1 MKNQGGCRNFGTM
14 KEFKFL
20 IKKMAHLE
28 PVMFL
33 LIALYGLFVGIKPFL
48 WIISP
53 AYILKNYQG
62 NPEVFPMF
70 FIGLFFIS
78 SLISFFDA
86 FVMGN
91 YRMRMNHVRYKLM
104 NMITEYSLYLPYA
117 KKKEK
122 KESEKISDAMKS
134 VESPWGG
141 AGGIMMDLPN
151 VFSMVISI
159 GGFLWIFTTMDFWV
173 LASTIILTIISWLF
187 LNEVPKSYDRYW
199 EEMSPNWD
207 KFAKLNNE
215 MKSPLSKQDILI
227 FDTIR
232 IFKSYYGKT
241 NKDRIKRLGE
251 VNTKT
256 LRIFTLA
263 NVFNLIRDGLIIYW
277 LMTGLIGGGISIA
290 SFYVYFTAIFAFIAF
305 NHQTMWVFSD
315 IRRNFT
321 MFKPFFK
328 ITDVYKDE
336 KEEIYPEQLEIV
348 LDEVCFKYPGTDD
361 YVLKDINLKIKDS
374 ETIALVGENG
384 AGKST
389 LALLLA
395 GLYQPTQGRILINDE
410 DIKGSQIDYKK
421 LISAVFQDSNLLPF
435 SFKENILMSTDDKN
449 IDHIYKMTH
458 LDEIINKYEKKDNQT
473 LLRILD
479 NDGVDLSGGQKQ
491 RLFLARAIAKSKAKL
506 LILDEPTA
514 QLDALNER
522 ELYMLYDDLTH
533 DKSSIFISHRLAS
546 TKFCDRII
554 YLKDGKILANGTHDE
569 LMKTCE
575 DYKDLYNLQADN
587 YKEIL

>member
-1 MKNQGGCRNFGTM
+1 MH
-14 KEFKFL
+14 ELKFL

-28 PVMFL
+28 PMMFL

-53 AYILKNYQG
+53 AYILENYQK
-62 NPEVFPMF
+62 NPRIFPVFF
-70 FIGLFFIS
+70 LGLFFIS

-122 KESEKISDAMKS
+122 SESEKISDAMKA
-134 VESPWGG
+134 VESPWLG

-151 VFSMVISI
+151 VFAMVISI
-159 GGFLWIFTTMDFWV
+159 GGFLWIFTSMDLWV
-173 LASTIILTIISWLF
+173 LATTIILSIISWLL
-187 LNEVPKSYDRYW
+187 LNQVTKSYNNYW
-199 EEMSPNWD
+199 DAMSPNWD
-207 KFAKLNNE
+207 KFTKLNNE

-241 NKDRIKRLGE
+241 NKDRINRLEG

-256 LRIFTLA
+256 LRLFTLA

-277 LMTGLIGGGISIA
+277 LMTGLVAGRISLA
-290 SFYVYFTAIFAFIAF
+290 NFYVYFTAIFAFIAF
-305 NHQTMWVFSD
+305 NHETMWFFSD

-336 KEEIYPEQLEIV
+336 KQEIYPEQVEIV
-348 LDEVCFKYPGTDD
+348 LDNVSFKYPGTEA
-361 YVLKDINLKIKDS
+361 YVLKDINLRIKDS

-395 GLYQPTQGRILINDE
+395 GLYEPTEGKILINGE
-410 DIKGSQIDYKK
+410 DIKDYQIDYKK

-435 SFKENILMSTDDKN
+435 
-449 IDHIYKMTH
+449 
-458 LDEIINKYEKKDNQT
+458 
-473 LLRILD
+473 
-479 NDGVDLSGGQKQ
+479 
-491 RLFLARAIAKSKAKL
+491 FL
-506 LILDEPTA
+506 
-514 QLDALNER
+514 
-522 ELYMLYDDLTH
+522 
-533 DKSSIFISHRLAS
+533 
-546 TKFCDRII
+546 
-554 YLKDGKILANGTHDE
+554 
-569 LMKTCE
+569 
-575 DYKDLYNLQADN
+575 
-587 YKEIL
+587 

>member
-1 MKNQGGCRNFGTM
+1 MKNQGGCRIFGTM

-28 PVMFL
+28 PIMFL

-53 AYILKNYQG
+53 AYILENYQG

-117 KKKEK
+117 LKKEK
-122 KESEKISDAMKS
+122 KESEKISDAMKA
-134 VESPWGG
+134 VESPWLG

-151 VFSMVISI
+151 VFSMMISI
-159 GGFLWIFTTMDFWV
+159 GGFLWIFTTMDLWV
-173 LASTIILTIISWLF
+173 LITTLILTGLSWAL
-187 LNEVPKSYDRYW
+187 LNQVPKSYNRYW
-199 EEMSPNWD
+199 DEVSPNWD

-241 NKDRIKRLGE
+241 NKDRIIRLGD

-263 NVFNLIRDGLIIYW
+263 NIFNLIRDGLIIYW

-328 ITDVYKDE
+328 ITDVYKDQ
-336 KEEIYPEQLEIV
+336 KQEIYPEQVEIV
-348 LDEVCFKYPGTDD
+348 LDYVSFKYPGTDD
-361 YVLKDINLKIKDS
+361 YVLRNINLKIKDS

-395 GLYQPTQGRILINDE
+395 GLYEPTEGKLLINGE
-410 DIKGSQIDYKK
+410 DIKNSQIDYKK

-435 SFKENILMSTDDKN
+435 SFKENILMSTENRDIDD
-449 IDHIYKMTH
+449 IYKMTH
-458 LDEIINKYEKKDNQT
+458 LDEIINKYDKKDDQT

-522 ELYMLYDDLTH
+522 ELYMLYDNLTK

-569 LMKTCE
+569 LMNTCE

-587 YKEIL
+587 YKEVL

>member
-1 MKNQGGCRNFGTM
+1 MT
-14 KEFKFL
+14 EFKFL
-20 IKKMAHLE
+20 IKKMAKLE
-28 PVMFL
+28 PIMFL

-53 AYILKNYQG
+53 AFILKNYST
-62 NPEVFPMF
+62 NPEVFPIF

-104 NMITEYSLYLPYA
+104 NMITEYSLYLPFA
-117 KKKEK
+117 RKKEK
-122 KESEKISDAMKS
+122 TESEKISDAMKA
-134 VESPWGG
+134 VESPWLG

-151 VFSMVISI
+151 IFALIISV
-159 GGFLWIFTTMDFWV
+159 GGFLWIFISMDLWV
-173 LASTIILTIISWLF
+173 LATTIILTIISWLL
-187 LNEVPKSYDRYW
+187 LNQVPKSYNDYW
-199 EEMSPNWD
+199 DAMSPNWD
-207 KFAKLNNE
+207 KFTKLNNE

-241 NKDRIKRLGE
+241 NKGRIKRLEE

-263 NVFNLIRDGLIIYW
+263 NFVNLIRDGLIIYW
-277 LMTGLIGGGISIA
+277 LMTGLIAGRISIA
-290 SFYVYFTAIFAFIAF
+290 NFYVYFTAIFAFIAF
-305 NHQTMWVFSD
+305 NHQTMWFFTD

-328 ITDVYKDE
+328 ITDVYKNE
-336 KEEIYPEQLEIV
+336 KQEIYPEKMELT
-348 LDEVCFKYPGTDD
+348 LDNLSFKYPGTDN
-361 YVLKDINLKIKDS
+361 YVLENINLRIKDS

-395 GLYQPTQGRILINDE
+395 GLYEPTEGMILINGE
-410 DIKGSQIDYKK
+410 DINKSHIDYKK
-421 LISAVFQDSNLLPF
+421 LVSAVFQDSNLLPF
-435 SFKENILMSTDDKN
+435 SFKENILMSTEDRD
-449 IDHIYKMTH
+449 IDYIYKMTH
-458 LDEIINKYEKKDNQT
+458 LDEIINKYDNKDKQT

-491 RLFLARAIAKSKAKL
+491 RLFLARAIAKAKAKL

-522 ELYMLYDDLTH
+522 ELYMLYDELTT

-554 YLKDGKILANGTHDE
+554 YLKDGEILANGTHDE
-569 LMKTCE
+569 LMERCE

-587 YKEIL
+587 YKEVL

>member
-1 MKNQGGCRNFGTM
+1 MT
-14 KEFKFL
+14 EFKFL
-20 IKKMAHLE
+20 IKKMAKLE
-28 PVMFL
+28 PIMFL

-53 AYILKNYQG
+53 AFILKNYST
-62 NPEVFPMF
+62 NPEIFPIF

-104 NMITEYSLYLPYA
+104 NMITEYSLYLPFA
-117 KKKEK
+117 RKKEK
-122 KESEKISDAMKS
+122 TESEKISDAMKA
-134 VESPWGG
+134 VESPWIG

-151 VFSMVISI
+151 IFALIISV
-159 GGFLWIFTTMDFWV
+159 GGFLWIFISMDLWV
-173 LASTIILTIISWLF
+173 LATTIILTIISWLL
-187 LNEVPKSYDRYW
+187 LNQVPKSYNDYW
-199 EEMSPNWD
+199 DAMSPNWD
-207 KFAKLNNE
+207 KFTKLNNE

-241 NKDRIKRLGE
+241 NKGRIKRLEE

-263 NVFNLIRDGLIIYW
+263 NFVNLIRDGLIIYW
-277 LMTGLIGGGISIA
+277 LMTGLIAGRISIA
-290 SFYVYFTAIFAFIAF
+290 NFYVYFTAISAFIAF
-305 NHQTMWVFSD
+305 NHQTMWFFTD

-328 ITDVYKDE
+328 ITDVYKNE
-336 KEEIYPEQLEIV
+336 KQEIYPEKMELT
-348 LDEVCFKYPGTDD
+348 LDNLSFKYPGTDN
-361 YVLKDINLKIKDS
+361 YVLENINLRIKDS

-395 GLYQPTQGRILINDE
+395 GLYEPTEGMILINGE
-410 DIKGSQIDYKK
+410 DINKSHIDYKK
-421 LISAVFQDSNLLPF
+421 LVSAVFQDSNLLPF
-435 SFKENILMSTDDKN
+435 SFKENILMSTEDRD
-449 IDHIYKMTH
+449 IDYIYKMTH
-458 LDEIINKYEKKDNQT
+458 LDEIINKYDNKDNQT

-491 RLFLARAIAKSKAKL
+491 RLFLARAIAKAKAKL

-522 ELYMLYDDLTH
+522 ELYMLYDELTT

-554 YLKDGKILANGTHDE
+554 YLKDGEILANGTHDE
-569 LMKTCE
+569 LMERCE

-587 YKEIL
+587 YKEAL

>member
-1 MKNQGGCRNFGTM
+1 
-14 KEFKFL
+14 
-20 IKKMAHLE
+20 
-28 PVMFL
+28 MFL

-62 NPEVFPMF
+62 NTEVFPIF

-122 KESEKISDAMKS
+122 KESEKISDAMKA
-134 VESPWGG
+134 VESPWHG

-151 VFSMVISI
+151 IFAMVVSI
-159 GGFLWIFTTMDFWV
+159 GGFLWIFLSMDLWV
-173 LASTIILTIISWLF
+173 LLTTIILTIISWIF
-187 LNEVPKSYDRYW
+187 LDQVPKAYDNYW
-199 EEMSPNWD
+199 QDMSPNWD
-207 KFAKLNNE
+207 KFSKLNNE

-227 FDTIR
+227 FDTLR

-241 NKDRIKRLGE
+241 NKSRIIRLGE

-263 NVFNLIRDGLIIYW
+263 NIFNLIRDGLIIYW
-277 LMTGLIGGGISIA
+277 LMTSLIGGRISLA
-290 SFYVYFTAIFAFIAF
+290 NFYVYFTAIFAFIAF
-305 NHQTMWVFSD
+305 NHETMWVFSD
-315 IRRNFT
+315 IRKNFSV
-321 MFKPFFK
+321 FKPFFK

-336 KEEIYPEQLEIV
+336 KEEIYPEQMEIV
-348 LDEVCFKYPGTDD
+348 LDGVSFKYPGTDS

-374 ETIALVGENG
+374 ESIALVGENG

-389 LALLLA
+389 LALILA
-395 GLYQPTQGRILINDE
+395 GLYQPTQGRILINGE
-410 DIKGSQIDYKK
+410 NIKDSQLDYKK

-435 SFKENILMSTDDKN
+435 SFKENILMTTEDRN
-449 IDHIYKMTH
+449 LEHIYKMTH
-458 LDEIINKYEKKDNQT
+458 LDEIIDKYEKKDGQT

-522 ELYMLYDDLTH
+522 ELYMLYDDLTK

-554 YLKDGKILANGTHDE
+554 YLKNGKILANGTHDE
-569 LMKTCE
+569 LMESCQ

-587 YKEIL
+587 YKEVL

>member
-1 MKNQGGCRNFGTM
+1 
-14 KEFKFL
+14 
-20 IKKMAHLE
+20 MANLE
-28 PVMFL
+28 PIMFL

-62 NPEVFPMF
+62 NTEVFPIF

-122 KESEKISDAMKS
+122 VESEKISDAMKA
-134 VESPWGG
+134 VESPWHG

-151 VFSMVISI
+151 IFAMVVSI
-159 GGFLWIFTTMDFWV
+159 GGFLWIFLSMDLWV
-173 LASTIILTIISWLF
+173 LLTTIILTIIAWIF
-187 LNEVPKSYDRYW
+187 LDQVPKAYKNYW
-199 EEMSPNWD
+199 QDMSPNWD
-207 KFAKLNNE
+207 KFSKLNNE

-227 FDTIR
+227 FDTVR

-256 LRIFTLA
+256 LRFFTLA

-277 LMTGLIGGGISIA
+277 LMTGLIGGRISLA
-290 SFYVYFTAIFAFIAF
+290 NFYVYFTAIFAFIAF
-305 NHQTMWVFSD
+305 NHETMWVFSD
-315 IRRNFT
+315 IRKNFSV
-321 MFKPFFK
+321 FKPFFK
-328 ITDVYKDE
+328 IIDVYKDQRQ
-336 KEEIYPEQLEIV
+336 EIYPDQMEIV
-348 LDEVCFKYPGTDD
+348 LDGVSFKYPGTED
-361 YVLKDINLKIKDS
+361 YVLKNINLRIKDS
-374 ETIALVGENG
+374 ESIALVGENG

-389 LALLLA
+389 LALILA
-395 GLYQPTQGRILINDE
+395 GLYQPTQGRILINGE
-410 DIKGSQIDYKK
+410 NIKDSQIDYKK

-435 SFKENILMSTDDKN
+435 SFKENILMTTEDRN

-458 LDEIINKYEKKDNQT
+458 LDEIISKYEKKDNQT

-479 NDGVDLSGGQKQ
+479 NDGADLSGGQKQ

-522 ELYMLYDDLTH
+522 ELYMLYDDLTK

-554 YLKDGKILANGTHDE
+554 YLKNGKILANGTHDE
-569 LMKTCE
+569 LMESCQ

-587 YKEIL
+587 YKEVL

>member
-1 MKNQGGCRNFGTM
+1 M

-20 IKKMAHLE
+20 IKKMATLE
-28 PVMFL
+28 PIMFL

-53 AYILKNYQG
+53 AYILENYQA
-62 NPEVFPMF
+62 NPKVFPIF

-122 KESEKISDAMKS
+122 TESEKISDAMKA

-141 AGGIMMDLPN
+141 AGGIMMNLPML
-151 VFSMVISI
+151 FSMVISI
-159 GGFLWIFTTMDFWV
+159 NGFLWIFTSMDLWV

-187 LNEVPKSYDRYW
+187 LNEVPKFYDLYW

-227 FDTIR
+227 FDIFR
-232 IFKSYYGKT
+232 IFKTYYSKT
-241 NKDRIKRLGE
+241 NISRINRLDE
-251 VNTKT
+251 INKQS
-256 LRIFTLA
+256 LRFFTIS
-263 NVFNLIRDGLIIYW
+263 NIINLIRDSLIIYW
-277 LMTGLIGGGISIA
+277 LMTGLVNGRISIA
-290 SFYVYFTAIFAFIAF
+290 NFYVYFTATFAFIEF
-305 NHQTMWVFSD
+305 NHQTMWFYSDTRKNFSQF
-315 IRRNFT
+315 R
-321 MFKPFFK
+321 PFFN
-328 ITDVYKDE
+328 IINIYKN
-336 KEEIYPEQLEIV
+336 KKQEIYPDQMEIT
-348 LDEVCFKYPGTDD
+348 LDTVSFKYPETDS
-361 YVLKDINLKIKDS
+361 YVLRDINLRIKDS
-374 ETIALVGENG
+374 ESIALVGENG

-395 GLYQPTQGRILINDE
+395 GLYEPTEGTILINGE
-410 DIKGSQIDYKK
+410 DIKNSHIDYKK

-435 SFKENILMSTDDKN
+435 SFKENILMSTEDRN
-449 IDHIYKMTH
+449 IDDIYKMTH

-522 ELYMLYDDLTH
+522 ELYMLYDDLTR

-575 DYKDLYNLQADN
+575 DYKDLYNLQAKN
-587 YKEIL
+587 YKEVL

>member
-1 MKNQGGCRNFGTM
+1 M

-20 IKKMAHLE
+20 IKKMANLE
-28 PVMFL
+28 PIMFL

-53 AYILKNYQG
+53 AYILENYQE
-62 NPEVFPMF
+62 NPEVFPIF

-122 KESEKISDAMKS
+122 KESEKINDARKA
-134 VESPWGG
+134 VESPWNG
-141 AGGIMMDLPN
+141 AGGIIMDLPQ
-151 VFSMVISI
+151 VLSLIVSI
-159 GGFLWIFTTMDFWV
+159 GGFLWIFTSMDLWV
-173 LASTIILTIISWLF
+173 LGTTIILSISSALI
-187 LNEVPKSYDRYW
+187 LNEVPKSYDSYW
-199 EEMSPNWD
+199 RKMRPNWN
-207 KFAKLNNE
+207 KFTKLNNE

-227 FDTIR
+227 FNIVN
-232 IFKSYYGKT
+232 IFKTYYGKT
-241 NKDRIKRLGE
+241 NKDRIRELDKVNKRTLG
-251 VNTKT
+251 
-256 LRIFTLA
+256 IFTLA
-263 NVFNLIRDGLIIYW
+263 NIVNLLRDGLIIYW
-277 LMTGLIGGGISIA
+277 LMKGLIGGKISIA
-290 SFYVYFTAIFAFIAF
+290 NFYIYFTAIFAFIEF

-315 IRRNFT
+315 IRKNFT
-321 MFKPFFK
+321 EFKPFFK
-328 ITDVYKDE
+328 VSEVYKDI
-336 KEEIYPEQLEIV
+336 KEEFYPEKLEIV
-348 LDEVCFKYPGTDD
+348 LEGVSFKYPGTDTH
-361 YVLKDINLKIKDS
+361 VLNDINLRIKDS

-389 LALLLA
+389 LALILA
-395 GLYQPTQGRILINDE
+395 GLYIPTEGKFLINGE
-410 DIKGSQIDYKK
+410 NIKDSHIDYKK
-421 LISAVFQDSNLLPF
+421 LVSAVFQDSNLLPF
-435 SFKENILMSTDDKN
+435 SFKENILMSTDNKN
-449 IDHIYKMTH
+449 LDEIYRMTH
-458 LDEIINKYEKKDNQT
+458 LDEIINKYDKKDDQT

-491 RLFLARAIAKSKAKL
+491 RLFLARAIAKYKTKL

-522 ELYMLYDDLTH
+522 ELYMLYDDLTR

-569 LMKTCE
+569 LMNTCE
-575 DYKDLYNLQADN
+575 DYKDLYNLQAKN
-587 YKEIL
+587 YKEVL

>member
-1 MKNQGGCRNFGTM
+1 MR
-14 KEFKFL
+14 EFKFL
-20 IKKMAHLE
+20 IKKMAQLE
-28 PVMFL
+28 PIMFL

-53 AYILKNYQG
+53 AYILENYQG

-104 NMITEYSLYLPYA
+104 NMITEYSLYLHYA
-117 KKKEK
+117 LKKEK
-122 KESEKISDAMKS
+122 KESEKISDAMKA
-134 VESPWGG
+134 VESPWLG

-151 VFSMVISI
+151 VFSMMISI
-159 GGFLWIFTTMDFWV
+159 GGFLWIFTTMDLWV
-173 LASTIILTIISWLF
+173 LITTLILTGLSWAL
-187 LNEVPKSYDRYW
+187 LNQVPKSYNRYW
-199 EEMSPNWD
+199 DEVSPNWD

-241 NKDRIKRLGE
+241 NEDRINRLGE

-263 NVFNLIRDGLIIYW
+263 NIFNLIRDGLIIYW

-336 KEEIYPEQLEIV
+336 KEEIYPEQVEIV
-348 LDEVCFKYPGTDD
+348 LAYVSFKYPGTDD
-361 YVLKDINLKIKDS
+361 YVLKDMNLKIKDS

-395 GLYQPTQGRILINDE
+395 GLYQPTEGRILINGE
-410 DIKGSQIDYKK
+410 DIKDSHIDYKK

-435 SFKENILMSTDDKN
+435 SFKENILMSTEDRN
-449 IDHIYKMTH
+449 IDDIYKMTH
-458 LDEIINKYEKKDNQT
+458 LDEIINKYEKKDDQT

-522 ELYMLYDDLTH
+522 ELYMLYDNLTK

-569 LMKTCE
+569 LMNTCE

-587 YKEIL
+587 YKEVL

>member
-1 MKNQGGCRNFGTM
+1 
-14 KEFKFL
+14 
-20 IKKMAHLE
+20 
-28 PVMFL
+28 MFL

-53 AYILKNYQG
+53 AYILENYQG
-62 NPEVFPMF
+62 NPEVFSMF

-117 KKKEK
+117 LKKEK
-122 KESEKISDAMKS
+122 KESEKISDAMKA
-134 VESPWGG
+134 VESPWLG

-151 VFSMVISI
+151 VFSMMISI
-159 GGFLWIFTTMDFWV
+159 GGFLWIFTTMDLWV
-173 LASTIILTIISWLF
+173 LITTLILTGLSWAL
-187 LNEVPKSYDRYW
+187 LNQVPKSYNRYW
-199 EEMSPNWD
+199 DEVSPNWD

-241 NKDRIKRLGE
+241 NKDRINRLGE

-263 NVFNLIRDGLIIYW
+263 NIFNLIRDGLIIYW

-328 ITDVYKDE
+328 ITDVYKDQ
-336 KEEIYPEQLEIV
+336 KQEIYPEQVEIV
-348 LDEVCFKYPGTDD
+348 LDYVSFKYPGTDD
-361 YVLKDINLKIKDS
+361 YVLRNINLKIKDS

-395 GLYQPTQGRILINDE
+395 GLYEPTEGKLLINGE
-410 DIKGSQIDYKK
+410 DIKNSQIDYKK

-435 SFKENILMSTDDKN
+435 SFKENILMSTENRDIDD
-449 IDHIYKMTH
+449 IYKMTH
-458 LDEIINKYEKKDNQT
+458 LDEIINKYDKKDDQT

-522 ELYMLYDDLTH
+522 ELYMLYDNLTK

-569 LMKTCE
+569 LMNTCE

-587 YKEIL
+587 YKEVL

>member
-1 MKNQGGCRNFGTM
+1 M

-20 IKKMAHLE
+20 IKKMATLE
-28 PVMFL
+28 PIMFL
-33 LIALYGLFVGIKPFL
+33 LIALYGLFVGLKPFL

-53 AYILKNYQG
+53 AYILENYQT
-62 NPEVFPMF
+62 NPKVFPIF

-122 KESEKISDAMKS
+122 KESEKISDAMKA

-141 AGGIMMDLPN
+141 AGGIMMNLPMI
-151 VFSMVISI
+151 FSMVISI
-159 GGFLWIFTTMDFWV
+159 TGFLWIFTSMDLWV
-173 LASTIILTIISWLF
+173 LATTIVLTIVSWLF
-187 LNEVPKSYDRYW
+187 LNEVPKFYDLYW

-227 FDTIR
+227 FDIFR
-232 IFKSYYGKT
+232 IFKTYYSKT
-241 NKDRIKRLGE
+241 NISRINRLDE
-251 VNTKT
+251 INKQS
-256 LRIFTLA
+256 LRFFTIS
-263 NVFNLIRDGLIIYW
+263 NIINLIRDSLIIYW
-277 LMTGLIGGGISIA
+277 LMTGLINGRISVA
-290 SFYVYFTAIFAFIAF
+290 NFYVYFTATFAFIEF
-305 NHQTMWVFSD
+305 NHQTMWFYSDTRKNFSQF
-315 IRRNFT
+315 R
-321 MFKPFFK
+321 PFFN
-328 ITDVYKDE
+328 IINIYKKD
-336 KEEIYPEQLEIV
+336 KQEIYPDQLEIV
-348 LDEVCFKYPGTDD
+348 LDGVSFKYPGTDD
-361 YVLKDINLKIKDS
+361 YVLKDIDLKIVDS
-374 ETIALVGENG
+374 ESIALVGENG

-389 LALLLA
+389 LALILA
-395 GLYQPTQGRILINDE
+395 GLYEPTQGKILINGE
-410 DIKGSQIDYKK
+410 DINKSHIDYKK

-435 SFKENILMSTDDKN
+435 SFKENILMSTKDKN
-449 IDHIYKMTH
+449 LDDIYKMTH
-458 LDEIINKYEKKDNQT
+458 LDEIINKYEKKDDQT

-522 ELYMLYDDLTH
+522 ELYMLYDDLTR

-554 YLKDGKILANGTHDE
+554 YLKYGKILANGTHDE

-575 DYKDLYNLQADN
+575 DYKDLYNLQAKN
-587 YKEIL
+587 YKEVL

>member
-1 MKNQGGCRNFGTM
+1 
-14 KEFKFL
+14 
-20 IKKMAHLE
+20 
-28 PVMFL
+28 MFL

-53 AYILKNYQG
+53 AYILENYQG

-117 KKKEK
+117 LKKEK
-122 KESEKISDAMKS
+122 KESEKISDAMKA
-134 VESPWGG
+134 VESPWLG

-151 VFSMVISI
+151 VFSMMISI
-159 GGFLWIFTTMDFWV
+159 GGFLWIFTTMDLWV
-173 LASTIILTIISWLF
+173 LITTLILTGLSWAL
-187 LNEVPKSYDRYW
+187 LNQVPKSYNRYW
-199 EEMSPNWD
+199 DEVSPNWD

-241 NKDRIKRLGE
+241 NKDRIIRLGD

-263 NVFNLIRDGLIIYW
+263 NIFNLIRDGLIIYW

-290 SFYVYFTAIFAFIAF
+290 SFYVYFTAIFAFITF

-328 ITDVYKDE
+328 ITDVYKDQ
-336 KEEIYPEQLEIV
+336 KQEIYPEQVEIV
-348 LDEVCFKYPGTDD
+348 LDYVSFKYPGTDD
-361 YVLKDINLKIKDS
+361 YVLRNINLKIKDS

-395 GLYQPTQGRILINDE
+395 GLYEPTEGKLLINGE
-410 DIKGSQIDYKK
+410 DIKNSQIDYKK

-435 SFKENILMSTDDKN
+435 SFKENILMSTENRDIDD
-449 IDHIYKMTH
+449 IYKMTH
-458 LDEIINKYEKKDNQT
+458 LDEIINKYDKKDDQT

-522 ELYMLYDDLTH
+522 ELYMLYDNLTK

-569 LMKTCE
+569 LMNTCE

-587 YKEIL
+587 YKEVL

>member
-1 MKNQGGCRNFGTM
+1 M

-20 IKKMAHLE
+20 IKKMANLE
-28 PVMFL
+28 PIMFL

-53 AYILKNYQG
+53 AYILENYQG
-62 NPEVFPMF
+62 NPEVFPIF

-122 KESEKISDAMKS
+122 SESEKITDAMKA

-141 AGGIMMDLPN
+141 AGGIMMNLPMI
-151 VFSMVISI
+151 FSMVISI
-159 GGFLWIFTTMDFWV
+159 TGFLWIFTSMDLWV
-173 LASTIILTIISWLF
+173 LASTIILTIVSWLF
-187 LNEVPKSYDRYW
+187 LNEVPKFYDLYW

-227 FDTIR
+227 FDIFR
-232 IFKSYYGKT
+232 IFKTYYSKT
-241 NKDRIKRLGE
+241 NISRIKRLDE
-251 VNTKT
+251 INKQS
-256 LRIFTLA
+256 LRFFTIS
-263 NVFNLIRDGLIIYW
+263 NIINIIRDSLIIYW
-277 LMTGLIGGGISIA
+277 LMTGLINGRISIA
-290 SFYVYFTAIFAFIAF
+290 NFYVYFTATFAFIEF
-305 NHQTMWVFSD
+305 NHQTMWFYSDTRKNFSQF
-315 IRRNFT
+315 R
-321 MFKPFFK
+321 PFFK

-336 KEEIYPEQLEIV
+336 KEEIYPDQMEII
-348 LDEVCFKYPGTDD
+348 LDNVSFRYPGTDS
-361 YVLKDINLKIKDS
+361 YVLENINLRIKDS
-374 ETIALVGENG
+374 ETTALVGENG

-395 GLYQPTQGRILINDE
+395 GLYEPTEGTILINGE
-410 DIKGSQIDYKK
+410 NIKDSHIDYKK

-435 SFKENILMSTDDKN
+435 SFKENILMSTEDRN
-449 IDHIYKMTH
+449 IDDIYKMTH
-458 LDEIINKYEKKDNQT
+458 LNEIIDKYDKKDDQT

-522 ELYMLYDDLTH
+522 ELYMLYDGLTRY
-533 DKSSIFISHRLAS
+533 KSSIFISHRLAS

-569 LMKTCE
+569 LMSTCE
-575 DYKDLYNLQADN
+575 DYKDLYNLQAKN
-587 YKEIL
+587 YKEVL

>member
-1 MKNQGGCRNFGTM
+1 MKNQGGCRIFGTM

-28 PVMFL
+28 PIMFL

-53 AYILKNYQG
+53 AYILENYQG

-117 KKKEK
+117 LKKEK
-122 KESEKISDAMKS
+122 KESEKISDAMKA
-134 VESPWGG
+134 VESPWLG

-151 VFSMVISI
+151 VFSMMISI
-159 GGFLWIFTTMDFWV
+159 GGFLWIFTTMDLWV
-173 LASTIILTIISWLF
+173 LITTLILTGLSWAL
-187 LNEVPKSYDRYW
+187 LNQVPKSYNRYW
-199 EEMSPNWD
+199 DEVSPNWD

-241 NKDRIKRLGE
+241 NKDRINRLGE

-256 LRIFTLA
+256 LIIFTLA
-263 NVFNLIRDGLIIYW
+263 NIFNLIRDGLIIYW
-277 LMTGLIGGGISIA
+277 LMTGLIVGGISIA

-435 SFKENILMSTDDKN
+435 SFKENILMSTEDRDIDD
-449 IDHIYKMTH
+449 IYKITH
-458 LDEIINKYEKKDNQT
+458 LDEIINKYDKKDDQT

-522 ELYMLYDDLTH
+522 ELYMLYDDLTK

-554 YLKDGKILANGTHDE
+554 YLKNGQILANGTHDE
-569 LMKTCE
+569 LMNTCE

-587 YKEIL
+587 YKEVL

>member
-1 MKNQGGCRNFGTM
+1 M

-20 IKKMAHLE
+20 MKKMAHLE
-28 PVMFL
+28 PIMFL

-53 AYILKNYQG
+53 AYILENYQG
-62 NPEVFPMF
+62 NTEVFPLF

-91 YRMRMNHVRYKLM
+91 YRMRMNHIRYKLM
-104 NMITEYSLYLPYA
+104 NMITEYSLYLPYF

-122 KESEKISDAMKS
+122 SESEKINDAMKA
-134 VESPWGG
+134 VESPWAG

-151 VFSMVISI
+151 IFAILISI
-159 GGFLWIFTTMDFWV
+159 SGFLWIFMSMDLWV
-173 LASTIILTIISWLF
+173 LLTTIILTIISWIF
-187 LNEVPKSYDRYW
+187 LDQLPKAYDNYW
-199 EEMSPNWD
+199 QEMSPNWD

-227 FDTIR
+227 FDTLR
-232 IFKSYYGKT
+232 IFKSYYGNT
-241 NKDRIKRLGE
+241 NKSRITKLDQTNKKTQKSYTIA
-251 VNTKT
+251 NT
-256 LRIFTLA
+256 IG
-263 NVFNLIRDGLIIYW
+263 LIRDGLIIYW
-277 LMTGLIGGGISIA
+277 LMNGLLANRISIA
-290 SFYVYFTAIFAFIAF
+290 DFYVYFTAIFAFIEF
-305 NHQTMWVFSD
+305 NRQIMWVFSEF
-315 IRRNFT
+315 RQNFAK
-321 MFKPFFK
+321 FKPFFS
-328 ITDVYKDE
+328 IVNVYKDK
-336 KEEIYPEQLEIV
+336 KEEIYPDQMEIV
-348 LDEVCFKYPGTDD
+348 LDNLSFKYPGTDT
-361 YVLKDINLKIKDS
+361 YVLENINLRIKDS

-389 LALLLA
+389 LALILA
-395 GLYQPTQGRILINDE
+395 GLYQPTQGRILINGE
-410 DIKGSQIDYKK
+410 DIKDSHIDYKK

-435 SFKENILMSTDDKN
+435 SFKENILMSTDDRK
-449 IDHIYKMTH
+449 IDDIYKMTH
-458 LDEIINKYEKKDNQT
+458 LDEIINKYEKKDHQT

-522 ELYMLYDDLTH
+522 ELYMLYDDLTR

-554 YLKDGKILANGTHDE
+554 YLKNGNILANGTHDD
-569 LMKTCE
+569 LMERCE
-575 DYKDLYNLQADN
+575 DYRDLYNIQAKN
-587 YKEIL
+587 YKEVL

>member
-187 LNEVPKSYDRYW
+187 LNEVPKSYDHYW

-587 YKEIL
+587 YKEVL

>member
-1 MKNQGGCRNFGTM
+1 M

-20 IKKMAHLE
+20 IKKIATLE
-28 PVMFL
+28 PIMFL
-33 LIALYGLFVGIKPFL
+33 LIALYGLFVGLKPFL

-53 AYILKNYQG
+53 AYILENYQT
-62 NPEVFPMF
+62 NPKVFPIF

-122 KESEKISDAMKS
+122 SESEKISDAMKA

-141 AGGIMMDLPN
+141 AGGIMMNLPML
-151 VFSMVISI
+151 FSMVISI
-159 GGFLWIFTTMDFWV
+159 TGFLWIFTSMDLWV
-173 LASTIILTIISWLF
+173 LATTIILTIVSWLF
-187 LNEVPKSYDRYW
+187 LNEVPKFYDIYW

-227 FDTIR
+227 FDIFR
-232 IFKSYYGKT
+232 IFKTYYSKT
-241 NKDRIKRLGE
+241 NISRIKRLDE
-251 VNTKT
+251 INKQS
-256 LRIFTLA
+256 LRFFTIS
-263 NVFNLIRDGLIIYW
+263 NIINLIRDSLIIYW
-277 LMTGLIGGGISIA
+277 LMTGLVNGRISIA
-290 SFYVYFTAIFAFIAF
+290 NFYVYFTATFAFIEF
-305 NHQTMWVFSD
+305 NHQTMWFYSDTRKNFSEF
-315 IRRNFT
+315 R
-321 MFKPFFK
+321 PFFK
-328 ITDVYKDE
+328 ITDVYKDQ
-336 KEEIYPEQLEIV
+336 KQEIYPEKMEISLSNV
-348 LDEVCFKYPGTDD
+348 SFKYPGTDT
-361 YVLKDINLKIKDS
+361 YVLENLNLNIKDS

-395 GLYQPTQGRILINDE
+395 GLYEPTEGRILINGE
-410 DIKGSQIDYKK
+410 DIKDSKIDYIK

-435 SFKENILMSTDDKN
+435 SFKENILMSTEDKN
-449 IDHIYKMTH
+449 LDDIYKMTH
-458 LDEIINKYEKKDNQT
+458 LDEIINKYEKKDDQT

-522 ELYMLYDDLTH
+522 ELYMLYDDLTR

-554 YLKDGKILANGTHDE
+554 YLKDGEILANGTHDE

-575 DYKDLYNLQADN
+575 DYKDLYNLQAKN
-587 YKEIL
+587 YKEVL

>member
-1 MKNQGGCRNFGTM
+1 
-14 KEFKFL
+14 
-20 IKKMAHLE
+20 
-28 PVMFL
+28 MFL

-53 AYILKNYQG
+53 AYILENYQG

-117 KKKEK
+117 LKKEK
-122 KESEKISDAMKS
+122 KESEKISDAMKA
-134 VESPWGG
+134 VESPWLG

-151 VFSMVISI
+151 IFSMLISI
-159 GGFLWIFTTMDFWV
+159 GGFLWIFTTMDLWV
-173 LASTIILTIISWLF
+173 LITTLILTGLSWAL
-187 LNEVPKSYDRYW
+187 LNQVPKSYNRYW
-199 EEMSPNWD
+199 DEVSPNWD

-241 NKDRIKRLGE
+241 NKDRINRLGD

-263 NVFNLIRDGLIIYW
+263 NIFNLIRDGLIIYW

-328 ITDVYKDE
+328 ITDVYKDQ
-336 KEEIYPEQLEIV
+336 KQEIYPEQVEIV
-348 LDEVCFKYPGTDD
+348 LDYVSFKYPGTDD
-361 YVLKDINLKIKDS
+361 YVLRNINLKIKDS

-395 GLYQPTQGRILINDE
+395 GLYEPTEGKLLINGE
-410 DIKGSQIDYKK
+410 DIKNSQIDYKK

-435 SFKENILMSTDDKN
+435 SFKENILMSTENRDIDD
-449 IDHIYKMTH
+449 IYKMTH
-458 LDEIINKYEKKDNQT
+458 LDEIINKYDKKDDQT

-522 ELYMLYDDLTH
+522 ELYMLYDNLTK

-569 LMKTCE
+569 LMNTCE

-587 YKEIL
+587 YKEVL